1 MSESETPRTDAQRRL
16 ATAFDQTGLVGMA
29 AHAEELERE
38 LAAAKAEVEALRTD
52 AERYRYLRDR
62 VHADVLNGR
71 GPGAGVWCSMENEM
85 GTLVL
90 VTGDDLDAEV
100 DAARA
105 ELAKEQP

>member
-1 MSESETPRTDAQRRL
+1 VSTYRELLE
-16 ATAFDQTGLVGMA
+16 MA
-29 AHAEELERE
+29 A
-38 LAAAKAEVEALRTD
+38 D

-71 GPGAGVWCSMENEM
+71 GPDAGVWCDMENEM

-90 VTGDDLDAEV
+90 VTGDDLDWEV

-105 ELAKEQP
+105 ALAKEPTK

>member
-1 MSESETPRTDAQRRL
+1 
-16 ATAFDQTGLVGMA
+16 MA
-29 AHAEELERE
+29 A
-38 LAAAKAEVEALRTD
+38 D

-71 GPGAGVWCSMENEM
+71 GPDAGVWCDMENEM

-90 VTGDDLDAEV
+90 VTGDDLDWEV

-105 ELAKEQP
+105 ALAKEPTK